1 MSIKQKRP
9 ADNSIP
15 SLQEIAS
22 ACGVSKATVSRALR
36 DDNTQQSAETIARV
50 KAIAREMGYDPSRS
64 RTARRLALQNSDKPM
79 INNTI
84 GLFCEHPGSRVST
97 YFMRFLEG
105 ILLAASA
112 CEFEIQLT
120 DAYRLEISKSLPMAY
135 RSGEIDGILVP
146 NTEKNFGQVRELL
159 REEPGF
165 ANRPIVGLVDHMQDC
180 SGVYADNFSAG
191 WLAMTHLLDLGHRN
205 ILHFVDEYQPP
216 TDVHGLRRAARI
228 QAMYGRGM
236 DPEKHL
242 YYFDWEFG
250 EDFSDTSSEQL
261 IAYLKVHPEITAI
274 IGQHDVQIGYIYKA
288 LVREGYRVPQDIS
301 LVGSDDAEAIIE
313 HGENILTTIRLP
325 LVEIGKQAT
334 QLLIRRIMGEETE
347 ERDVVLPVELI
358 IRGTTAPPSR

>member
-1 MSIKQKRP
+1 MR
-9 ADNSIP
+9 NH
-15 SLQEIAS
+15 
-22 ACGVSKATVSRALR
+22 TV
-36 DDNTQQSAETIARV
+36 
-50 KAIAREMGYDPSRS
+50 
-64 RTARRLALQNSDKPM
+64 
-79 INNTI
+79 
-84 GLFCEHPGSRVST
+84 GLFCEHPASTVST

-105 ILLAASA
+105 VMLGASQN
-112 CEFEIQLT
+112 EFEVQLT
-120 DAYRLEISKSLPMAY
+120 DWFRAETKKTLPVAY
-135 RSGEIDGILVP
+135 RSGEIDGALVSEP
-146 NTEKNFGQVRELL
+146 SLRFTTIQGLL

-236 DPEKHL
+236 DPQKQL
-242 YYFDWEFG
+242 YYYDWEFG
-250 EDFSDTSSEQL
+250 EEHKDTASRKL
-261 IAYLKVHPEITAI
+261 IDYLKTHPEITAI

-288 LVREGYRVPQDIS
+288 LIHEGYKVPQDIS

-325 LVEIGKQAT
+325 LVEIGQQAT

-347 ERDVVLPVELI
+347 DRDIVLPVELI
-358 IRGTTAPPSR
+358 VRGTTAPPKTYNPG